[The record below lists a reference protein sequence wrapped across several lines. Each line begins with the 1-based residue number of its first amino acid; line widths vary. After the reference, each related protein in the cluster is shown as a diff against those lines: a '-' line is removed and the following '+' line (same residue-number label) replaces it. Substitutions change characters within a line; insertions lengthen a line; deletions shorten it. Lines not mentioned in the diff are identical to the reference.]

1 MKKKVVIA
9 VTLLLVSSLL
19 LGACAAGVTQEN
31 YDAVVAE
38 RDAVQAQ
45 IASFQ
50 PPAGASKI
58 VLAADMVRG
67 AEGAPKGAV
76 CVLNN
81 RYQVGEA
88 VVFRVRLTDGE
99 TGDEIPANASDLMAL
114 ATPPTM
120 EEVGAMTEGIAAV
133 VHFSD
138 GQSFPLHYG
147 AHSPDQPF
155 DYFWS
160 THWVIPEDYPTGTIG
175 YWITADWAAE
185 SKTGRWDPFN
195 IFPNLLTIIE

>member
-1 MKKKVVIA
+1 MKKVV
-9 VTLLLVSSLL
+9 LLMSSLL
-19 LGACAAGVTQEN
+19 VIGVLVSACGIPQEDYN
-31 YDAVVAE
+31 AVVTE
-38 RDAVQAQ
+38 RDAAQAQ
-45 IASFQ
+45 VASLQ

-58 VLAADMVRG
+58 ILAADMVRG
-67 AEGAPKGAV
+67 GAGTPKGAV

-81 RYQVGEA
+81 LFQRGEE

-99 TGDEIPANASDLMAL
+99 SGDEIPANASDLMAL
-114 ATPPTM
+114 VTPPTM
-120 EEVGAMTEGIAAV
+120 EEIGAMTEGIMAV
-133 VHFSD
+133 VHLSD

-155 DYFWS
+155 DYFW
-160 THWVIPEDYPTGTIG
+160 TFGWEIPNDYPTGTIG

-195 IFPNLLTIIE
+195 VFPNLLTIVE